1 MPKYIDDETGITI
14 ESDEELNDAELV
26 EAFST
31 PAKPAQNQPLID
43 MARQDATKPLA
54 APPPAA
60 TAYDKYAQNL
70 SEGADIAN
78 RPGPAQRMAEEERKA
93 KADQLEQ
100 RNRLEQRR
108 EKFNVRTD
116 HLEGGTI
123 DRALDLPLQLTRGAL
138 GLVESIVGLADIP
151 TLGYAGKGAEAI
163 GIRFKDARQELEY
176 LLSPQQQEINRTVAQ
191 AKDFSERLEYGIRNP
206 SLILQM
212 LAESAPSMVG
222 GWGIGRG
229 VVKMFP
235 ALAPFVK
242 VAEKTAPVVGG
253 AIGEGAITAGQVAE
267 QTRQESVRG
276 TLTAGQAGIASLSGA
291 LTGIIGVTGAGVA
304 RRLNIVDI
312 DTLLVGGSI
321 KAAVTDAQLA
331 AKKSVLRRAIESM
344 IEEGTFQELPQSGQE
359 QMAQNLAQGKP
370 IMQGVGIAMADGF
383 LAGSVTGFAVGGG
396 AAKLQKVQTKAV
408 DNILT
413 REFNAAVPAQPA
425 ENVTA
430 PIVEPVQ
437 EAPVVYQP
445 KETGIVA
452 TAGEQEVGSYDGNT
466 LTIADDYQ
474 GDRIELARQ
483 LLPPD
488 PVESVSE
495 GEATVAPQEGENVAT
510 GEMKQPWEMTQKEFY
525 ADVPAKVEG
534 LKYKQTIEDLFEQG
548 YSQRQAEYLLRQQG
562 DRSAGFADVG
572 SWGKEELINESAGSK
587 RLVGSETVTIYR
599 AVPKGKGISKGDY
612 AFLSKSDAE
621 AFIEEHGKKRG
632 QPEIVS
638 IEVPKDDLVVPID
651 REPNEVIYAPSHK
664 KIVER
669 AISEGKVIPSE
680 VLKDYPKL
688 LAALIVNQAKA
699 INDAIGERGSVD
711 LTPVVDLGRSI
722 YQSGATTFEK
732 FSARIQE
739 LVGDAWEKVKA
750 FVRQAWDVVANER
763 GSIDFGKKDG
773 KISDA
778 SQQTPSQ
785 TGPES
790 VGSVQGK
797 SENEMASATYQ
808 AEAQAVEQLK
818 QSQSYQEFESVILG
832 NANFGDTFNE
842 APLEKFMTKEE
853 LRAYRQTGQL
863 SARIEALQVERDTI
877 KAVLSKTRTLG
888 NDLFRAGRKIGA
900 LEQLER
906 MREIQRV
913 AKERQA
919 EAKEFKTL
927 TNWLEAMAK
936 TIDSKKTID
945 PEHRK
950 VIKDVLNHNADAL
963 ENFILKGLQSGDIFT
978 IPEDQIEM
986 LRENRWENTTEIL
999 WDRQNQV
1006 SIIKQLIYQ
1015 GRAARTILVGRDKME
1030 RAMAILDMTSNI
1042 RSNFGTPELDRKATL
1057 RAENYVTAQKD
1068 VPTIRRKL
1076 SNMLT
1081 SMVSVLRKGEYI
1093 INNLCAYDENAL
1105 FKQATFGRAV
1115 ESERVRTELDNAV
1128 GPMVKKAFDLVRDEY
1143 QSGAWDSQVE
1153 VTAPNGEVETF
1164 ERKRMVSIA
1173 LNSGCE
1179 DNRRAMR
1186 DGNDLSDEMID
1197 AVVDALTP
1205 AEKAFVEE
1213 IWAVFKW
1220 QLPHLQKAYKDMNG
1234 EDMVLVQ
1241 GVYYPMLF
1249 DRTLSSRLADAMA
1262 DQNLMQLFGTAV
1274 NVNKGRTMTRTG
1286 GREALDLDV
1295 MRCLSAM
1302 DETNHFIAY
1311 GQMVRDVNRILSNRQ
1326 ITSAVSDAIGEPY
1339 NVALKNWLRRIANPR
1354 YDYQGAMPGVDRF
1367 MGWLRN
1373 NATSA
1378 ILGWALSTAAMQP
1391 TAISQTINRLGVAD
1405 TFKGFSDFYSDWG
1418 ALKEFCLASSPWLAG
1433 RIDAT
1438 GDITLK
1444 DAMAKDQSNIWSDQG
1459 SAGTLMKQSFFSLIK
1474 MADSIVTIPTWYAA
1488 YQVEFGKSQDHKKA
1502 VDFADMTTRDSQSS
1516 SSAKDLAEIQG
1527 GTNTRK
1533 IFVMFYSYFSTSFNE
1548 MTRSIDL
1555 VKHGKIGMLDLM
1567 RSYMWLVAVPSIMAA
1582 VIKSRGWSDE
1592 DEDPKKKA
1600 KAIGKDIARE
1610 MVGYTASSVPVIG
1623 SVINSLVGGY
1633 DFRPTPVSGAVESIV
1648 RGSKSLGSKKGLFG
1662 GRNDQMPTWMREG
1675 GMVVGYLSGM
1685 PSRQIMRTA
1694 DEVWKAVHDR
1704 RVTWK
1709 NAYGLVYKEQKKKK

>member
-1 MPKYIDDETGITI
+1 M
-14 ESDEELNDAELV
+14 
-26 EAFST
+26 
-31 PAKPAQNQPLID
+31 
-43 MARQDATKPLA
+43 
-54 APPPAA
+54 
-60 TAYDKYAQNL
+60 
-70 SEGADIAN
+70 
-78 RPGPAQRMAEEERKA
+78 
-93 KADQLEQ
+93 
-100 RNRLEQRR
+100 
-108 EKFNVRTD
+108 
-116 HLEGGTI
+116 
-123 DRALDLPLQLTRGAL
+123 
-138 GLVESIVGLADIP
+138 
-151 TLGYAGKGAEAI
+151 
-163 GIRFKDARQELEY
+163 
-176 LLSPQQQEINRTVAQ
+176 
-191 AKDFSERLEYGIRNP
+191 
-206 SLILQM
+206 
-212 LAESAPSMVG
+212 
-222 GWGIGRG
+222 
-229 VVKMFP
+229 
-235 ALAPFVK
+235 
-242 VAEKTAPVVGG
+242 
-253 AIGEGAITAGQVAE
+253 
-267 QTRQESVRG
+267 
-276 TLTAGQAGIASLSGA
+276 
-291 LTGIIGVTGAGVA
+291 
-304 RRLNIVDI
+304 
-312 DTLLVGGSI
+312 
-321 KAAVTDAQLA
+321 
-331 AKKSVLRRAIESM
+331 
-344 IEEGTFQELPQSGQE
+344 
-359 QMAQNLAQGKP
+359 
-370 IMQGVGIAMADGF
+370 
-383 LAGSVTGFAVGGG
+383 
-396 AAKLQKVQTKAV
+396 
-408 DNILT
+408 
-413 REFNAAVPAQPA
+413 
-425 ENVTA
+425 
-430 PIVEPVQ
+430 
-437 EAPVVYQP
+437 
-445 KETGIVA
+445 
-452 TAGEQEVGSYDGNT
+452 
-466 LTIADDYQ
+466 
-474 GDRIELARQ
+474 
-483 LLPPD
+483 
-488 PVESVSE
+488 
-495 GEATVAPQEGENVAT
+495 
-510 GEMKQPWEMTQKEFY
+510 
-525 ADVPAKVEG
+525 
-534 LKYKQTIEDLFEQG
+534 
-548 YSQRQAEYLLRQQG
+548 
-562 DRSAGFADVG
+562 
-572 SWGKEELINESAGSK
+572 
-587 RLVGSETVTIYR
+587 
-599 AVPKGKGISKGDY
+599 
-612 AFLSKSDAE
+612 
-621 AFIEEHGKKRG
+621 
-632 QPEIVS
+632 
-638 IEVPKDDLVVPID
+638 
-651 REPNEVIYAPSHK
+651 
-664 KIVER
+664 
-669 AISEGKVIPSE
+669 
-680 VLKDYPKL
+680 LKDYPKL

-699 INDAIGERGSVD
+699 INDAIGQRGSID
-711 LTPVVDLGRSI
+711 LTPIIDLGRSI

-750 FVRQAWDVVANER
+750 FVRQAWDVVSNER
-763 GSIDFGKKDG
+763 GKIDFGKKSG
-773 KISDA
+773 KIKDA

-785 TGPES
+785 AGPES
-790 VGSVQGK
+790 AATMEGAEK
-797 SENEMASATYQ
+797 DAISAGYNQ
-808 AEAQAVEQLK
+808 ARVEAAEQLK

-863 SARIEALQVERDTI
+863 SARIEALQVERDVI
-877 KAVLSKTRTLG
+877 KDTLAKTRTLG

-927 TNWLEAMAK
+927 TNWLEGMAK

-1015 GRAARTILVGRDKME
+1015 GRAAKTILVGKDKME
-1030 RAMAILDMTSNI
+1030 RAMAIQDMTANI
-1042 RSNFGTPELDRKATL
+1042 RGNFGTPEHNRKETL

-1076 SNMLT
+1076 GNMLT

-1164 ERKRMVSIA
+1164 ERKRMVAIA

-1205 AEKAFVEE
+1205 AEKAFVQE

-1220 QLPHLQKAYKDMNG
+1220 QLPHLQKAYKEMNG

-1249 DRTLSSRLADAMA
+1249 DRALSSRLADAMA
-1262 DQNLMQLFGTAV
+1262 DQNLMQLFGAAV

-1295 MRCLSAM
+1295 MRCMSAM

-1405 TFKGFSDFYSDWG
+1405 TFKGFSDFYSDW
-1418 ALKEFCLASSPWLAG
+1418 AAIKEFCLTSSPWLAG

-1459 SAGTLMKQSFFSLIK
+1459 SAGALMKQSFFSLIRLS
-1474 MADSIVTIPTWYAA
+1474 DSLVTIPTWYAA

-1548 MTRSIDL
+1548 MARSIDL

-1582 VIKSRGWSDE
+1582 VIKSRGWSD
-1592 DEDPKKKA
+1592 
-1600 KAIGKDIARE
+1600 
-1610 MVGYTASSVPVIG
+1610 
-1623 SVINSLVGGY
+1623 
-1633 DFRPTPVSGAVESIV
+1633 
-1648 RGSKSLGSKKGLFG
+1648 
-1662 GRNDQMPTWMREG
+1662 
-1675 GMVVGYLSGM
+1675 
-1685 PSRQIMRTA
+1685 
-1694 DEVWKAVHDR
+1694 
-1704 RVTWK
+1704 
-1709 NAYGLVYKEQKKKK
+1709 